1 MVFIEVPDN
10 LTPEQLQRIDEIRKQ
25 YDEELARIDEQVKT
39 ARGRHRKEL
48 VSRRAEIELAV
59 HAEVDNYVY
68 NAQAER
74 IKSLDTDDAIAEAVQ
89 VFNITIE
96 PLYNDLAETY
106 KREPEGS
113 HALDKFITAEGDE
126 VRLRSD
132 FVFSLFDNGSGR
144 PYKSVLNGDA
154 LLRYYAAIRDAIK
167 GSPFT
172 DGRDLADALVKTT
185 PEEVRRFLPDS
196 RRYSFMNDKVI
207 HALFKADPQKVVVD
221 NKDVTALFFGGEDL
235 LRIAPNG
242 QLEMLYRIDQKTKK
256 AATTLISLTANADA
270 LSISKRTTA
279 FHEVVHDT
287 VYSIVRDALTID
299 PELKVPL
306 FIPTEA
312 IWRRMNGHELNDTRY
327 KLPPAQRERIDN
339 ALAYLRN
346 VDVFMDIRQEIDAG
360 IIEKSKLEPVFIGGK
375 NTARIV
381 NADPSERI
389 YIYNGAEVVVN
400 GWTLKEVP
408 LLGIYNEMKRHIL
421 TVPLDLLDTAE
432 GGRRND
438 EKTIVFRNYLLAQI
452 VLMQYGNRNTS
463 ILLSDLYEK
472 TGTPT
477 PEEAAERGEVSEAG
491 IRKRRQKDNDVVEGI
506 LTAWVKKAW
515 IKSYEPDKDGRGSI
529 RGYKIDPNGERRFK
543 IEGAEDTRKRLQKKP
558 QKSDK
563 SCV

>member
-1 MVFIEVPDN
+1 MVFTEIPDN
-10 LTPEQLQRIDEIRKQ
+10 LTPEQLRQIEAIRNQYADELNRIDE
-25 YDEELARIDEQVKT
+25 EVKT
-39 ARGRHRKEL
+39 ARGAHRNKL
-48 VSRRAEIELAV
+48 ISRRAEIDMAIT
-59 HAEVDNYVY
+59 AEVDNYIY

-74 IKSLDTDDAIAEAVQ
+74 IKTMNTDDAIAEAVQ
-89 VFNITIE
+89 VLNTIIE
-96 PLYNDLAETY
+96 PIYNDLSETY
-106 KREPEGS
+106 KHEPKGS
-113 HALDKFITAEGDE
+113 HTMDRLITTEDGH
-126 VRLRSD
+126 VYLRSE
-132 FVFSLFDNGSGR
+132 FIFSVFDNGEGR
-144 PYKSVLNGDA
+144 PYKGTLNGDA
-154 LLRYYAAIRDAIK
+154 LVRYYAAIREAIK

-172 DGRDLADALVKTT
+172 DNGEISEDLVKTS
-185 PEEVRRFLPDS
+185 PDEVRRFLPDS

-207 HALFKADPQKVVVD
+207 HEIFKKAPQKTTVGGQ
-221 NKDVTALFFGGEDL
+221 DVTALFFGGEDL
-235 LRIAPNG
+235 LKIAPNG
-242 QLEMLYRIDQKTKK
+242 QLEMFYHIDQKTKK
-256 AATTLISLTANADA
+256 AATTFISLTANADA

-299 PELKVPL
+299 PGLKLPL

-327 KLPPAQRERIDN
+327 KLPPAQRERLDN

-346 VDVFMDIRQEIDAG
+346 VDVFINIENEIKAG
-360 IIEKSKLEPVFIGGK
+360 IIEQSKLAPVFISGK
-375 NTARIV
+375 TTARIT
-381 NADPSERI
+381 NADPCERI
-389 YIYNGAEVVVN
+389 YLYNGAEVVVK
-400 GWTLKEVP
+400 GWTFKEVP
-408 LLGIYNEMKRHIL
+408 VLGIYNEMKRHIL

-491 IRKRRQKDNDVVEGI
+491 IRKRRQKDNEVVEGI

-543 IEGAEDTRKRLQKKP
+543 IEGAEDTRKRLSKKP
-558 QKSDK
+558 KKSTK
-563 SCV
+563 SCE

>member
-1 MVFIEVPDN
+1 MVFTEVPDN
-10 LTPEQLQRIDEIRKQ
+10 LTPEQLRQIEAIRNQYADELNRIDE
-25 YDEELARIDEQVKT
+25 EVKT
-39 ARGRHRKEL
+39 ARGAHRNKL
-48 VSRRAEIELAV
+48 ISRRAEIDMAIT
-59 HAEVDNYVY
+59 AEVDNYIY

-74 IKSLDTDDAIAEAVQ
+74 IKTMNTDDAIAEAVQ
-89 VFNITIE
+89 VLNTIIE
-96 PLYNDLAETY
+96 PIYNDISETY
-106 KREPEGS
+106 KHEPNGS
-113 HALDKFITAEGDE
+113 HTMDRLITTEDGH
-126 VRLRSD
+126 VYLRSE
-132 FVFSLFDNGSGR
+132 FIFSVFDNGEGR
-144 PYKSVLNGDA
+144 PYKGALNGDA
-154 LLRYYAAIRDAIK
+154 LVRYYTAIREAIK

-172 DGRDLADALVKTT
+172 DNGEISEDLVENKYNGSYY
-185 PEEVRRFLPDS
+185 RLPDS

-207 HALFKADPQKVVVD
+207 HEIFKKTPQKTMVGG
-221 NKDVTALFFGGEDL
+221 KDVTALFFGGEDL
-235 LRIAPNG
+235 LKIAPNG

-299 PELKVPL
+299 PTAKIPL

-312 IWRRMNGHELNDTRY
+312 IWRRMNGRELNDSKYR
-327 KLPPAQRERIDN
+327 LPAAQRERIDN

-346 VDVFMDIRQEIDAG
+346 VDVFMDMRQEIDAG
-360 IIEKSKLEPVFIGGK
+360 IIKKSQVDPVFIGGK
-375 NTARIV
+375 VTRRIV
-381 NADPSERI
+381 NASPD
-389 YIYNGAEVVVN
+389 EVHFLHRGEEVIVN
-400 GWTLKEVP
+400 GWTLHEVP
-408 LLGIYNEMKRHIL
+408 VLGIYNEMKRHIL

-491 IRKRRQKDNDVVEGI
+491 IRKRRQKDNEVVEGI
-506 LTAWVKKAW
+506 LTAWVKKEW

-543 IEGAEDTRKRLQKKP
+543 IEGAEVGKLGKK
-558 QKSDK
+558 S
-563 SCV
+563 